1 MDELAR
7 KIEEAYRGIIEATK
21 RIMVLSDTIDDLKVT
36 TGEIIDKYTKAIDQ
50 SKLEETRKVSQ
61 KALQGMMSEIDKVE
75 TLIKEFEYTK
85 LSFEDGITNFTE
97 RLKSLENHLKTN
109 KSSIDEIDRK
119 LVKHLKSAE
128 MNSQLGVKRLNQATK
143 LMQAKEEI
151 EKYDELLKLERENNK
166 ILKLLQK
173 QLLNDGL
180 PKEPS
185 FMNGLNKEKKV
196 E

>member
-50 SKLEETRKVSQ
+50 SKLEETRKTSQ

-85 LSFEDGITNFTE
+85 LSFEDGITNFTD

-109 KSSIDEIDRK
+109 KSSIEEIDRK

-180 PKEPS
+180 PKEPA
-185 FMNGLNKEKKV
+185 FMNGHNKEKKV